1 MRTFFY
7 LIASLFIMLH
17 CRGQQSV
24 IDSMLSAGKKLHNED
39 KVNNLI
45 NLSRE
50 YFVMGDTNSRKF
62 SREAISLAKKIGFKE
77 GRGKAYLFLGLSFNQ
92 NQLDNAEND
101 SALKFYKLSSKI
113 LSEINHPWAGFG
125 YENGGSLMRN
135 RGWYPE
141 AIEFQFKALSI
152 YQTAKDSLQCCKT
165 ISSIGYSYDRI
176 GNHKEAIVWQK
187 KAINLYSKS
196 ANASVIG
203 LVYGRLGIS
212 YDELKMY
219 DSAHFYNAKALTYF
233 KEAKDSS
240 YISQWLSNIGNTYIK
255 EGNYTQAE
263 KLIKQSLKFDVKD
276 FDKAIR
282 FSNLGKIYIET
293 QRYKAAESILDSA
306 IVLALRFQRLETLS
320 ETYLRKYELYKALN
334 NPHQALEFFIKHSS
348 INDSLQNDEKIKQ
361 IAYMK
366 VKYETEQKENEL
378 LIEKAENEKLAKE
391 KALIKVSVSNRDK
404 WIIGISGFSLILIL
418 FVLFISQRIK
428 RKIQAERDAALLNEK
443 QAGLNAVITA
453 QEDERKRIAKDLHDG
468 IVQQIGSVIIGW
480 RTLISNKS
488 DENASEKLLLN
499 TLEAS
504 SDELRELSHRMM
516 PRALG
521 ELGVIAAIDDLLHK
535 SLIHTGITY
544 SFEHFGI
551 SERLKENTEICLYRV
566 IQELVNNLLK
576 HSKASHVS
584 VQLYNTEQ
592 HLLMIVEDNGIGFTS
607 TNTQKGIGILNV
619 TTRVNALEGTVSFE
633 PGIENGTLITLKIPT
648 NKDV

>member
-1 MRTFFY
+1 MRPFFY

-17 CRGQQSV
+17 CHGEQSV
-24 IDSMLSAGKKLHNED
+24 IDSLMSAGKRLHNED

-50 YFVMGDTNSRKF
+50 YFVMGDTNSRRY

-77 GRGKAYLFLGLSFNQ
+77 GQGKAYLFLGLSFNQ
-92 NQLDNAEND
+92 NQLDNADND

-152 YQTAKDSLQCCKT
+152 YQNAKDSLQCCKT

-219 DSAHFYNAKALTYF
+219 DSAHFYNAKALLYF

-255 EGNYTQAE
+255 EGNFIQAE
-263 KLIKQSLKFDVKD
+263 KLIKQSLKFKVKD
-276 FDKAIR
+276 IDKAVR
-282 FSNLGKIYIET
+282 FNNLGKIYIET
-293 QRYKAAESILDSA
+293 KRYKAAESILDSA
-306 IVLALRFQRLETLS
+306 MRFALQFQRLETLS
-320 ETYLRKYELYKALN
+320 ETYLRKYELYNVLN
-334 NPHQALEFFIKHSS
+334 KPRQALDFFIKHST

-391 KALIKVSVSNRDK
+391 KALVEVSAFNRTK
-404 WIIGISGFSLILIL
+404 WIIGISGFSLILL
-418 FVLFISQRIK
+418 LLVLFINQRNK
-428 RKIQAERDAALLNEK
+428 RKMQAERDAAVIKEK

-468 IVQQIGSVIIGW
+468 IVQQIGSVILGW
-480 RTLISNKS
+480 RRLISNKS
-488 DENASEKLLLN
+488 DENSAEKHLLN
-499 TLEAS
+499 TLESS
-504 SDELRELSHRMM
+504 SDELRALSHRMM

-535 SLIHTGITY
+535 SLINTGITY
-544 SFEHFGI
+544 TFEHFGL
-551 SERLKENTEICLYRV
+551 SQLLKDATEICLYRV
-566 IQELVNNLLK
+566 CQELVNNLIK
-576 HSKASHVS
+576 HSKASQVS
-584 VQLYNTEQ
+584 VQVYNTE
-592 HLLMIVEDNGIGFTS
+592 HYLMMIVEDNGIGFQPTE
-607 TNTQKGIGILNV
+607 TNKGIGLLNI
-619 TTRVNALEGTVSFE
+619 TTRVKALEGSVSFE
-633 PGIENGTLITLKIPT
+633 PGVEKGTLITLKIPT
-648 NKDV
+648 NQYA